1 MITIAELIMFLMLL
15 QCLWHIARTM
25 VVNKKIKQN
34 KNNAVSFKET
44 RDEKP
49 KF

>member
-34 KNNAVSFKET
+34 KNNADCKIKLNT
-44 RDEKP
+44 
-49 KF
+49 